1 MPTVLMPLLQSER
14 TFDPVTGWIL
24 IGFGAL
30 ATVYLLLIRP
40 KMRRRDPLQDSGPRL
55 SLAQQRSVETQMQ
68 NLLVELSEMARQ
80 VSAQLDTRAQKLE
93 LLIQEADQKIAQLRE
108 LQSAAPPAR
117 PAVGIADAPQ
127 PADAENAGET
137 APAAAAPAP
146 FQPELDPRHAEVYAL
161 ADQGQSAYDIANQLG
176 RPRGEIELI
185 LALRPRG

>member
-1 MPTVLMPLLQSER
+1 
-14 TFDPVTGWIL
+14 
-24 IGFGAL
+24 
-30 ATVYLLLIRP
+30 
-40 KMRRRDPLQDSGPRL
+40 
-55 SLAQQRSVETQMQ
+55 
-68 NLLVELSEMARQ
+68 
-80 VSAQLDTRAQKLE
+80 
-93 LLIQEADQKIAQLRE
+93 
-108 LQSAAPPAR
+108 
-117 PAVGIADAPQ
+117 VGIADAPQ